1 MARGDVEQRLKA
13 AAVQGQQFAQA
24 VQEAGQ
30 NALRQGAAAAQT
42 GARGTAASAQSVAQ
56 QAHSAAQGAAEN
68 VTPRFREAVGQASA
82 QGANLKVSLHAI
94 PGECSAGKAARMMW
108 QLGESCQEITFF
120 LCSRYPIAACWQLWS
135 QGC

>member
-13 AAVQGQQFAQA
+13 AVAQGQQFAQA
-24 VQEAGQ
+24 AQEAGQ

-56 QAHSAAQGAAEN
+56 QAQSAAQGAAEH

-82 QGANLKVSLHAI
+82 QGANLKVSLYLLDVSQNTSTESRGMGQ
-94 PGECSAGKAARMMW
+94 PGM
-108 QLGESCQEITFF
+108 
-120 LCSRYPIAACWQLWS
+120 
-135 QGC
+135 